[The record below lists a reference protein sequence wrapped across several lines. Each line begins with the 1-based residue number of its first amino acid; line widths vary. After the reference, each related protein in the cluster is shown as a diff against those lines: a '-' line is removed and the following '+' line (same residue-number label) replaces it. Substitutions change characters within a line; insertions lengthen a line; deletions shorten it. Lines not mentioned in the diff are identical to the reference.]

1 MRFPTGCLCGDRG
14 YRRRTAP
21 PRNVIAKLQ
30 GVESLVKQTINGRQM
45 S

>member
-1 MRFPTGCLCGDRG
+1 MRFPTGWLSGDRG

-21 PRNVIAKLQ
+21 PCNVIAKLQ
-30 GVESLVKQTINGRQM
+30 GVESLVKRTIDGRRM

>member
-1 MRFPTGCLCGDRG
+1 MRFPTGWLCGDRG

-21 PRNVIAKLQ
+21 PRSHIAKLQ
-30 GVESLVKQTINGRQM
+30 GVESLVKRTINERRM